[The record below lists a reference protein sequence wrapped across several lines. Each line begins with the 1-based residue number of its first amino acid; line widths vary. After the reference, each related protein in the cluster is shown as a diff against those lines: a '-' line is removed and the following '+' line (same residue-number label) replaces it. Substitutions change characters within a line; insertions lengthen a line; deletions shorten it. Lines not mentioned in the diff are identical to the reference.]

1 MSSSDSDD
9 SWSLDDVDIVGVRA
23 AEHFKFDPLAS
34 EESDSNEAVQHD
46 DPEAWR
52 LGNTDCSTESRCSRE
67 IPRLDVRVPE
77 GEKCITS
84 HQTFRDGCLNIHA
97 LEIAYYAL
105 MEYRP
110 ALLDG
115 MDIHSRYR
123 YTAYRQFVRWIWHVL
138 GAGRRVPLPSCVV
151 NSVKGTFPSEA
162 YTGFKYPE
170 F

>member
-52 LGNTDCSTESRCSRE
+52 LGNTDWCQCGLCRTMSSSSESRCCRE
-67 IPRLDVRVPE
+67 IPRVDARVPE

-105 MEYRP
+105 MENRP

-115 MDIHSRYR
+115 MDIHR
-123 YTAYRQFVRWIWHVL
+123 
-138 GAGRRVPLPSCVV
+138 
-151 NSVKGTFPSEA
+151 
-162 YTGFKYPE
+162 
-170 F
+170 

>member
-1 MSSSDSDD
+1 MSSSS
-9 SWSLDDVDIVGVRA
+9 
-23 AEHFKFDPLAS
+23 
-34 EESDSNEAVQHD
+34 
-46 DPEAWR
+46 
-52 LGNTDCSTESRCSRE
+52 ESRCCRE
-67 IPRLDVRVPE
+67 IPRVDARVPE

-105 MEYRP
+105 M
-110 ALLDG
+110 D
-115 MDIHSRYR
+115 RYR
-123 YTAYRQFVRWIWHVL
+123 YTAYRQFVRWIWRVL

-151 NSVKGTFPSEA
+151 NSVRDTFPSEA